1 MSIKASLFKSLILA
15 LAVALIPVVAVSAQK
30 IIPGSS
36 CKVHKQKVTYQ
47 NKVYTC
53 TKSGK
58 KLIWDKGVV
67 VKKPTPTPNTTTEPT
82 KPATGRDNDAWV

>member
-1 MSIKASLFKSLILA
+1 MRIKGSLFNGLLLA
-15 LAVALIPVVAVSAQK
+15 LVVALIPVVAVSAQK
-30 IIPGSS
+30 VTAGSA

-67 VKKPTPTPNTTTEPT
+67 V
-82 KPATGRDNDAWV
+82 